1 MKKYKLL
8 ENFIFLCIILVLVQ
22 TFLEDFSVVRSWS
35 VDKRNILIISG
46 FVFDLIFS
54 IEFVVRSIANGVNRK
69 FTDYFVNRRGWVDFL
84 SSFPLLFLNSGPSL
98 LIFLTGVNTVS
109 LAGFGIMNA
118 LKVVKAIRVTRIL
131 RLIRIIKIFG
141 KIHNTESA
149 MAQHHTSVIT
159 TISVFSIILTL
170 IMFSVLFVNPYSQI
184 MNDKADHYK
193 KIADT
198 ILETDQDTILT
209 VKENAR
215 LHFKNQKDLLRVV
228 YNEEDLIPYNE
239 ELAFEYHNFEDILVV
254 KHKNFEFHF
263 SLLGIHAKTAFQQ
276 LQNFFIIIVLV
287 LAFSFVYTRHFA
299 QSISDVMH
307 IVNKG
312 LRKKE
317 YNLQVKIDERYE
329 DHAVYKIARFYNEAY
344 LPAKIKKVNT
354 KKELSL
360 KDMMNFKG

>member
-239 ELAFEYHNFEDILVV
+239 ELAFEYHNF
-254 KHKNFEFHF
+254 
-263 SLLGIHAKTAFQQ
+263 
-276 LQNFFIIIVLV
+276 
-287 LAFSFVYTRHFA
+287 
-299 QSISDVMH
+299 
-307 IVNKG
+307 
-312 LRKKE
+312 
-317 YNLQVKIDERYE
+317 KI
-329 DHAVYKIARFYNEAY
+329 F
-344 LPAKIKKVNT
+344 
-354 KKELSL
+354 
-360 KDMMNFKG
+360 